1 MKKGCFIKSIILLT
15 IVTAAIL
22 YIVNHKL
29 NEVIMNPGKGLII
42 SEINRDLDHV
52 KASPEKDSL
61 KILIKN
67 YVEGLKSVK
76 KLSDKSFGDFF
87 DSVKIAIRD
96 SAIDSNEFKSL
107 SRILKRRN
115 LQRKIKGRPKLK
127 LV

>member
-115 LQRKIKGRPKLK
+115 LQ
-127 LV
+127 